1 MSSASLKAERS
12 RVISQRDSYV
22 SRKRQ
27 VDAILNNTCADVA
40 LKPGMVNN
48 AITDVESYYKKA
60 IKGKSNDL
68 SFSIEETVQ
77 TVISS
82 DYYMSQSVSKL
93 QGESSHCQSKINAL
107 NARIEQLNQ
116 EIAAAEAA
124 EAEAARREAEAA
136 AAAAAA
142 RRAS

>member
-40 LKPGMVNN
+40 LKPCMVNN

-60 IKGKSNDL
+60 IKGKSNNL